1 MPASARER
9 RSASSTRRPA
19 IPARPPLVLIM
30 GWGGDHT
37 AWALQQPAFDPD
49 IA

>member
-1 MPASARER
+1 MPAVRANGIELFYEETGDPG
-9 RSASSTRRPA
+9 A
-19 IPARPPLVLIM
+19 PPLVLIM

-37 AWALQQPAFDPD
+37 AWALQQPALNPS